1 MKAKIIQYKNILL
14 LHLIVVIFGFTAI
27 LGKLITI
34 ESDLLVWFRMGI
46 ATIVLAVF
54 IVFTKA
60 SLRMKKGGI
69 WKTVLTGFVIA
80 AHWIFFFESIN
91 QSNVSIT
98 LAAISSASLFTSILE
113 PIVFK
118 RKVLLYEVILGGAA
132 IVGLYFIFKF
142 ELDNKVGLILGLI
155 SAALAAL
162 FTVINGTLIKQY
174 DSQKI
179 SLYELGGGFLA
190 VTAYIIIFKGFP
202 PMSEL
207 VLSPSNWMYILILAV
222 ICTAFAFVVSVE
234 VMKELTPFT
243 VSLTINLEPIYGIIL
258 ALIIFGAEEKM
269 SPGFYL
275 GAIIILSTLFANVLI
290 KRRLKKKNAI
300 APTLID

>member
-1 MKAKIIQYKNILL
+1 MYGKLAQYKNILL
-14 LHLIVVIFGFTAI
+14 LHFIVLIFGFTAI

-34 ESDLLVWFRMGI
+34 EADLLVWFRMGI
-46 ATIVLAVF
+46 ASIILAGYITF
-54 IVFTKA
+54 NKST
-60 SLRMKKGGI
+60 LRMKKGGL

-80 AHWIFFFESIN
+80 AHWIFFFEAIN

-98 LAAISSASLFTSILE
+98 LAAISSTSLFTSLLE

-118 RKVLLYEVILGGAA
+118 RKLLWYEVILGGAA

-142 ELDNKVGLILGLI
+142 ELDNKLGLILGLV
-155 SAALAAL
+155 SAALAAT

-190 VTAYIIIFKGFP
+190 VTAYLIFFKGFP
-202 PMSEL
+202 TMSEL
-207 VLSPSNWMYILILAV
+207 ALSSSDWMYILILAV
-222 ICTAFAFVVSVE
+222 VCTAFAFVVSVE

-258 ALIIFGAEEKM
+258 AIFIFGEDEKM
-269 SPGFYL
+269 SPGFYA

-290 KRRLKKKNAI
+290 KKWLKRKSSIK
-300 APTLID
+300 PTLIN

>member
-1 MKAKIIQYKNILL
+1 MKAKLAQYKNILL
-14 LHLIVVIFGFTAI
+14 LHLIVLIFGFTAI

-46 ATIVLAVF
+46 ATIILAAYIAF
-54 IVFTKA
+54 NKST
-60 SLRMKKGGI
+60 LRMKKGGV

-80 AHWIFFFESIN
+80 AHWIFFFEAIN

-98 LAAISSASLFTSILE
+98 LAAISSTSLFTSLLE

-118 RKVLLYEVILGGAA
+118 RKLLWYEVILGGAA

-142 ELDNKVGLILGLI
+142 ELDNKLGLILGLI
-155 SAALAAL
+155 SAALAAT

-179 SLYELGGGFLA
+179 SLYELSGGFLA
-190 VTAYIIIFKGFP
+190 VTAYLLFFKGFP
-202 PMSEL
+202 PMSDFM
-207 VLSPSNWMYILILAV
+207 LSPSDWFYILILAV
-222 ICTAFAFVVSVE
+222 VCTAFAFVVSVE

-243 VSLTINLEPIYGIIL
+243 VSLTINLEPVYGIIL
-258 ALIIFGAEEKM
+258 AIFIFGADEQM
-269 SPGFYL
+269 SPGFYA

-290 KRRLKKKNAI
+290 KKRLKRKNTTP
-300 APTLID
+300 PTLID

>member
-1 MKAKIIQYKNILL
+1 MKAKLVQYKNILL
-14 LHLIVVIFGFTAI
+14 LHLIVLIFGFTAI

-46 ATIVLAVF
+46 ATLVLAAY
-54 IVFTKA
+54 IAFTKA
-60 SLRMKKGGI
+60 SLKMKKGGI

-80 AHWIFFFESIN
+80 AHWIFFFEAIN

-98 LAAISSASLFTSILE
+98 LAAISSTSLFTSLLE

-118 RKVLLYEVILGGAA
+118 RKLLWYEVILGGAA

-142 ELDNKVGLILGLI
+142 ELDNKLGLILGLI
-155 SAALAAL
+155 SAALAAT

-190 VTAYIIIFKGFP
+190 VTAYLFFFKGFP
-202 PMSEL
+202 PVSDLM
-207 VLSPSNWMYILILAV
+207 LSSSDWMYILILAV
-222 ICTAFAFVVSVE
+222 VCTAFAFVVSVE

-243 VSLTINLEPIYGIIL
+243 VSLTINLEPVYGIIL
-258 ALIIFGAEEKM
+258 AIIIFGADEKM
-269 SPGFYL
+269 STGFYA
-275 GAIIILSTLFANVLI
+275 GALIILSTLFANVLI
-290 KRRLKKKNAI
+290 KKWLKRRSSIK
-300 APTLID
+300 PTLIN

>member
-1 MKAKIIQYKNILL
+1 MKAKLAQYKNILL
-14 LHLIVVIFGFTAI
+14 LHLIVLIFGFTAI

-46 ATIVLAVF
+46 ATLVLAAY
-54 IVFTKA
+54 IAFTKA
-60 SLRMKKGGI
+60 SLKMKKGGI

-80 AHWIFFFESIN
+80 AHWIFFFEAIN

-98 LAAISSASLFTSILE
+98 LAAISSTSLFTSLLE

-118 RKVLLYEVILGGAA
+118 RKLLWYEVILGGAA

-142 ELDNKVGLILGLI
+142 ELDNKLGLILGLI
-155 SAALAAL
+155 SAALAAT

-190 VTAYIIIFKGFP
+190 VTAYLIFFKGFP
-202 PMSEL
+202 AMSEL
-207 VLSPSNWMYILILAV
+207 ALSSSDWMYILILAV
-222 ICTAFAFVVSVE
+222 VCTAFAFVVSVE

-243 VSLTINLEPIYGIIL
+243 VSLTINLEPVYGIIL
-258 ALIIFGAEEKM
+258 AIIIFGADEKM
-269 SPGFYL
+269 STGFYA
-275 GAIIILSTLFANVLI
+275 GALIILSTLFANVLI
-290 KRRLKKKNAI
+290 KKWLKKKNAI
-300 APTLID
+300 APSLID